1 METSHEELVANV
13 KYHLDELK
21 LALRDLK
28 KDCEKQIE
36 DIKSD
41 SKYIELKDIVDN
53 MYDVDEDAWEQADLE
68 LENYTKQIS
77 KLEDE
82 LDYAEDVL
90 LILEDL

>member
-21 LALRDLK
+21 LALKDLK
-28 KDCEKQIE
+28 KGCEEQIE
-36 DIKSD
+36 NIKFD

-68 LENYTKQIS
+68 LEDYIKQIS